1 MFGGSS
7 TIVYWIQDWLW
18 YKSVMSNEEG
28 LRERKKRA
36 TRQAISDIATRLF
49 IERGF
54 DNVTVADVATAANVA
69 KMTVFN
75 YFPRKE
81 DLFFDRDGESRELLG
96 NALGNR
102 TSGESPILALQRFS
116 RELQDQRHP
125 FTIVNEAISR
135 FWRTAEQSDALR
147 ARAREM
153 RETFVCE
160 LATMIA
166 DSIGQSRRDPLA
178 RLLAE
183 LLVTAW
189 HVAYAEALRVYRT
202 GARSAVVRAAFEDLL
217 KRGFVAVTAATKGTP
232 YE

>member
-1 MFGGSS
+1 
-7 TIVYWIQDWLW
+7 
-18 YKSVMSNEEG
+18 MSNEEG

-54 DNVTVADVATAANVA
+54 DSVTVADVAAAANVA

-81 DLFFDRDGESRELLG
+81 DLFFDRDGESRALLR
-96 NALGNR
+96 NAFGNR
-102 TSGESPILALQRFS
+102 NSGESPILALQRFA
-116 RELQDQRHP
+116 RELRDRRHP
-125 FTIVNEAISR
+125 FTIVNEGISH

-153 RETFVCE
+153 RETLVCE

-166 DSIGQSRRDPLA
+166 DSIGQSRRDALA

-189 HVAYAEALRVYRT
+189 HVAYVEGLRVYRT
-202 GARSAVVRAAFEDLL
+202 GARSAVVRAAFGDLL
-217 KRGFVAVTAATKGTP
+217 ERGFVAASAAARGTP